1 MASYGLALA
10 IGVMGTACGSK
21 PALTE
26 STVELG
32 GAAEVAVSIDADAG
46 DLVVTDVPGD
56 AAVVSS
62 ETNVASWVPV
72 VAFET
77 SDGFGVLD
85 VRSTVDG
92 RRPGGEAS
100 LTLGLT
106 RGPRHRITVTRSSGN
121 TLLDLG
127 ALDVFEVTLAAGPG
141 ETELIL
147 SPAITDLVAD
157 VTLGNLVVWLPV
169 PVEHAR
175 LVLSADIGFV
185 VLAVS
190 PDIGVRVRTSGRGS
204 IVAPGF
210 VTEDD
215 AYVNAA
221 YTPTGP
227 GYDIVVDPGAGG
239 LEIRNT

>member
-1 MASYGLALA
+1 MAGYGLALA
-10 IGVMGTACGSK
+10 IGVMGTACGSE
-21 PALTE
+21 PVLTE
-26 STVELG
+26 STVDIG
-32 GAAEVAVSIDADAG
+32 KVDEVAVSIDADAG
-46 DLVVTDVPGD
+46 DLVITDAPGD

-62 ETNVASWVPV
+62 ESNVAAWAPV
-72 VAFET
+72 VAFEE
-77 SDGFGVLD
+77 SDGLGVLD
-85 VRSTVDG
+85 VLSTADG
-92 RRPGGEAS
+92 GRPGGEVS

-127 ALDVFEVTLAAGPG
+127 ALDVVEVNLAAGPG

-147 SPAITDLVAD
+147 SPSITDLVAD
-157 VTLGNLVVWLPV
+157 VTLGNLVIRLPV

-175 LVLSADIGFV
+175 LALSADLGSV

-210 VTEDD
+210 ATEDD

-221 YTPTGP
+221 YTTAGP

-239 LEIRNT
+239 MEIQNT